1 MLEADETYDET
12 DSAFISL
19 ISKETGSTSL
29 AESIL
34 DFPWQHGRRYHSE
47 SMNSDYSYPNDDIEA
62 DRLDMMNGIIRLA
75 LGKLFL
81 APVDMSKVKRALDL
95 GTGTGVWAIE
105 FGDEY
110 PNVEVTGV
118 DISPIQPAFTSPN
131 VKFEVDDV
139 EKPWT
144 WPYKFDFIFCRQLQC
159 ALRDWPALMRQ
170 TYDNLAPGGWVEFED
185 YDLQAKGWDHTVKD
199 DDAPIV
205 WDQLLIKACKQI
217 GIEAS
222 PGEKLEKWVKEAGFV
237 NVTHRV
243 FKMPMNVWASDPLF
257 KKIGGL
263 MLINGLEGLE
273 GFSLRLLC
281 GVLGWTEAEVHLFLV
296 DVRKKLKDRNWHG
309 YWDYHVVY
317 AQKPGA
323 EVA

>member
-1 MLEADETYDET
+1 MAVSHRSRLY
-12 DSAFISL
+12 
-19 ISKETGSTSL
+19 L
-29 AESIL
+29 AETEAYTDPGPDLTAGLLTTVVS
-34 DFPWQHGRRYHSE
+34 GE
-47 SMNSDYSYPNDDIEA
+47 KNS
-62 DRLDMMNGIIRLA
+62 
-75 LGKLFL
+75 
-81 APVDMSKVKRALDL
+81 
-95 GTGTGVWAIE
+95 
-105 FGDEY
+105 
-110 PNVEVTGV
+110 
-118 DISPIQPAFTSPN
+118 
-131 VKFEVDDV
+131 
-139 EKPWT
+139 
-144 WPYKFDFIFCRQLQC
+144 
-159 ALRDWPALMRQ
+159 
-170 TYDNLAPGGWVEFED
+170 NLAPGGWVEFED

-309 YWDYHVVY
+309 YWD
-317 AQKPGA
+317 
-323 EVA
+323 